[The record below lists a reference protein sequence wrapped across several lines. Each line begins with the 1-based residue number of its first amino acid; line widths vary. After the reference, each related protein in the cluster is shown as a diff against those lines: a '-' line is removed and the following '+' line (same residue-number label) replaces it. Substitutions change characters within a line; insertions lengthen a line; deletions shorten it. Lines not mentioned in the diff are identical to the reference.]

1 MNHDLGGMAQRRRDA
16 HAALMARDF
25 AVHRAFLDM
34 EQAAFAEG
42 VLPRKP
48 KELIAIG
55 ISVVNQL
62 RVVHAVA
69 HRAAALAGASERE
82 GIRGDRGRHGDG
94 RGPATADARFA
105 LEVMGSVFTADEAP
119 A

>member
-1 MNHDLGGMAQRRRDA
+1 MNHDLEVMAQRRRDA

-42 VLPRKP
+42 VLPRKA

-55 ISVVNQL
+55 ISVVINCESCMQW
-62 RVVHAVA
+62 HIDQ
-69 HRAAALAGASERE
+69 AALAGASERE

-105 LEVMGSVFTADEAP
+105 LEVMGSVFTADEA
-119 A
+119 